1 MTNKETMFRNTFL
14 PVACMI
20 ILSVQAC
27 FEEDERV
34 LPYPGIVSAITDSI
48 QANTSYF
55 DLESRQ
61 LVKSHRNDAWQ
72 LGFECGAGGWH
83 IITNCGANW
92 FIYNTGQP
100 LPDAVQSMPDKI
112 EGLYDIQHA
121 FPDSTAVGD
130 WINPPEGGDTY
141 PRNIYLLGRFVDGSF
156 TSVKQIAFLEVNDT
170 AYRFFY
176 KEQDTGLSDTVTLVK
191 GDMVNFMYYSFD
203 GCRQVGLEPEKDSY
217 DLVFGSYYDL
227 ATLFGVTIPYQV
239 GGVFQNIWHSEA
251 VLDSVTGYAYIE
263 PEMIPALT
271 FTSRRDIPGYAWKGV
286 TVDVAGGGTASY
298 AVKSNYSYIFHTS
311 EGNYFKLRF
320 LSYTLEGRS
329 GFPQFEYRKLE

>member
-1 MTNKETMFRNTFL
+1 MFRNTIL

-34 LPYPGIVSAITDSI
+34 SPYPGIVSTIADSI

-72 LGFECGAGGWH
+72 LGFECGDGGWH

-92 FIYNTGQP
+92 FIYNTRQP
-100 LPDAVQSMPDKI
+100 LPDAAISMPDRI
-112 EGLYDIQHA
+112 NGLYDIQHA

-130 WINPPEGGDTY
+130 WIHPQEGGDNY
-141 PRNIYLLGRFVDGSF
+141 PRNIYLLGRFADGIF
-156 TSVKQIAFLEVNDT
+156 TNIKEIAFLGVNDT
-170 AYRFFY
+170 TYTFFY
-176 KEQDTGLSDTVTLVK
+176 KERDSGISDTVTLVK
-191 GDMVNFMYYSFD
+191 SDSVNFIYYSFD
-203 GCRQVGLEPEKDSY
+203 QSGQVSLEPDKHRY

-239 GGVFQNIWHSEA
+239 GGVFQNIWQTEA
-251 VLDSVTGYAYIE
+251 VVDSVTGYAAIE
-263 PEMIPALT
+263 PQMIPAFN
-271 FTSRRDIPGYAWKGV
+271 FTSRRDVPGYEWKGV

-298 AVKSNYSYIFHTS
+298 AVKSNFSYIIHTA

-329 GFPQFEYRKLE
+329 GFPQFEYRLLE